1 MHHFDAKHYGL
12 GLANAH
18 DEAERRLAATEDL
31 FDPMTFRLLDELA
44 LPAGARCLEL
54 GAGSGSV
61 GRFLADQVEGS
72 TVVVTDIDTTHLHH
86 LHEPDNV
93 EIREHDIR
101 TDPIEEGHYDLI
113 HARLLLEH
121 FTDRIAVLDKLVAAL
136 RPGGWLMIEDV
147 DMTNMA
153 YLDHH
158 RLFFEPHHT
167 GDACRAIT
175 LAAVL
180 HANDVG
186 LDYCFGRELPRHLR
200 NAGLVDVD
208 AEAASRLVM
217 GGSSHAVYYQ
227 LLLPHLR
234 VALADHPEVQDSDF
248 DDWETALQSPGTMF
262 QGLTMVSAWGRRP
275 AS

>member
-1 MHHFDAKHYGL
+1 MFLEGKHYGL

-18 DEAERRLAATEDL
+18 NESEQRLAATEDL
-31 FDPMTFRLLDELA
+31 FDPMTFRLLDELG
-44 LPAGARCLEL
+44 LPPGARCLEL

-61 GRFLADQVEGS
+61 GRFLADQIEGS
-72 TVVVTDIDTTHLHH
+72 TVVVTDIDTTQLRD

-101 TDPIEEGHYDLI
+101 RDPLEEGHYDLV

-121 FTDRIAVLDKLVAAL
+121 LPERFAVLDKLVTSL

-175 LAAVL
+175 LAAVEHGAEL
-180 HANDVG
+180 G

-208 AEAASRLVM
+208 SEAASRLVP

-227 LLLPHLR
+227 LLIPHLR
-234 VALADHPEVQDSDF
+234 VALRDRPEVQESDF
-248 DDWETALQSPGTMF
+248 DDWETALRSPESMF

-275 AS
+275 